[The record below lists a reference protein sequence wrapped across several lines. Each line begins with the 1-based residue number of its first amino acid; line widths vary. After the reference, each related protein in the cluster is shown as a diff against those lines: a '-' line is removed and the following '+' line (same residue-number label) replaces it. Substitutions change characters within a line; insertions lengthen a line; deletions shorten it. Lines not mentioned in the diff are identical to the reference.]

1 MKGEP
6 RPRVGA
12 QPVAGL
18 SGWEE
23 LTKQQLTGVTFEKDT
38 SGELWEGCRV
48 LGLSREDFM
57 VKGGGHCGKEMWRR
71 SAKGENMLEGRREQS
86 R

>member
-12 QPVAGL
+12 EPVAGL

-23 LTKQQLTGVTFEKDT
+23 LTKQQLTVVTFEKDT
-38 SGELWEGCRV
+38 SGELWEGCQG
-48 LGLSREDFM
+48 LGLSREDFV
-57 VKGGGHCGKEMWRR
+57 VKGGGHCGKEMRRR
-71 SAKGENMLEGRREQS
+71 SAKGESMLEGRRKQS